1 MKWGFRWVQRT
12 WRFFERRL
20 GIQLT
25 KKERKKTPEEVFA
38 EIDELFLGVDDVSF
52 FRPDQPVTFGNVGT
66 ARKPV
71 TFWHMVVGTA
81 SVLLSLNL
89 ERTATVALKNS
100 YESTRHLPANE
111 VCKEGLCGQGLGGS
125 GGMQFLAWAM
135 GPLRG

>member
-38 EIDELFLGVDDVSF
+38 EIDELFLGLDDVSF

-71 TFWHMVVGTA
+71 TFWHMDVGTA

-100 YESTRHLPANE
+100 
-111 VCKEGLCGQGLGGS
+111 
-125 GGMQFLAWAM
+125 
-135 GPLRG
+135 